1 MLIVSTFLHIFQG
14 SVELEIPWGAEDE
27 FSIEWK
33 AAPGGGV
40 RIGPKTQ
47 NAGLQP
53 YIGKVLTKMGGVD
66 VVDSITTADFAF
78 MPGTVIVEVRDPTAT
93 GAPDAAQPREQPVS
107 ALVQSASPVEQPV
120 SALVQ
125 AAHLHPVVVPKF
137 SKFRTNPKSK
147 TIRSNPKTIISIS
160 CVCHSPSGVH
170 ARGVPSTDSVGC
182 GRSLQHHMVGCP
194 RLPRRT
200 DSSGHAQ
207 SRFAATYW

>member
-78 MPGTVIVEVRDPTAT
+78 RVPRRNPWLIVEIH
-93 GAPDAAQPREQPVS
+93 APDM
-107 ALVQSASPVEQPV
+107 
-120 SALVQ
+120 
-125 AAHLHPVVVPKF
+125 VVP
-137 SKFRTNPKSK
+137 R
-147 TIRSNPKTIISIS
+147 
-160 CVCHSPSGVH
+160 
-170 ARGVPSTDSVGC
+170 
-182 GRSLQHHMVGCP
+182 M
-194 RLPRRT
+194 
-200 DSSGHAQ
+200 
-207 SRFAATYW
+207 